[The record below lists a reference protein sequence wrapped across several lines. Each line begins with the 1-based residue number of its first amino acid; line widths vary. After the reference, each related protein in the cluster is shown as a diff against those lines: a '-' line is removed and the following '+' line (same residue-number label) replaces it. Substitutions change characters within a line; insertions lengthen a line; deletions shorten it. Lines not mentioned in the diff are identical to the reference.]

1 MAYFSREENKKYIV
15 ENLKFSKNSMGWWE
29 VSFTCA
35 DGFCYTIANSET
47 GRAVK
52 TKLRD
57 EIVNRVLDQF
67 EHPIQR
73 VNKNGKSVKNSCKS
87 R

>member
-67 EHPIQR
+67 EHPIQK
-73 VNKNGKSVKNSCKS
+73 VIGKSAKNSCKS

>member
-1 MAYFSREENKKYIV
+1 MDFSREGNKKYIV
-15 ENLKFSKNSMGWWE
+15 EKLKISKNTMGWWE

-35 DGFCYTIANSET
+35 DGFCYTVADSDT

-52 TKLRD
+52 IKLRD
-57 EIVNRVLDQF
+57 EIVDRVLGQF

-73 VNKNGKSVKNSCKS
+73 VGGKSVKNSCKS

>member
-1 MAYFSREENKKYIV
+1 MDFSREGNKKYIV
-15 ENLKFSKNSMGWWE
+15 ENLKFCKNTMGWWE

-35 DGFCYTIANSET
+35 DGFRYSISDSGT
-47 GRAVK
+47 GRATK

-57 EIVNRVLDQF
+57 QIVKEVLDQF
-67 EHPIQR
+67 EHPIQK
-73 VNKNGKSVKNSCKS
+73 VCDKSVKNSCKS

>member
-1 MAYFSREENKKYIV
+1 MDFSREGNKKYIV
-15 ENLKFSKNSMGWWE
+15 ENLKFCKNTMGWWE

-35 DGFCYTIANSET
+35 DGFRYSISDSGT
-47 GRAVK
+47 GRATK

-57 EIVNRVLDQF
+57 QIVKQVLDQF
-67 EHPIQR
+67 EHPIQ
-73 VNKNGKSVKNSCKS
+73 KISDKSVKNSCKS

>member
-1 MAYFSREENKKYIV
+1 MDFSREGNKKYII
-15 ENLKFSKNSMGWWE
+15 ENLKFRKNTMGWWE

-35 DGFCYTIANSET
+35 DGFSYSISDSGT
-47 GRAVK
+47 GRSIK

-57 EIVNRVLDQF
+57 EIVDKVLGQF

-73 VNKNGKSVKNSCKS
+73 VGGKSVKNSCKS

>member
-1 MAYFSREENKKYIV
+1 MDFSREGNKKYII
-15 ENLKFSKNSMGWWE
+15 ENLKFRKNTMGWWE

-35 DGFCYTIANSET
+35 DGFCYSISDSGT
-47 GRAVK
+47 GRSIK

-73 VNKNGKSVKNSCKS
+73 VNGKSAKNSCKS

>member
-1 MAYFSREENKKYIV
+1 MDFSREGNKKYIV
-15 ENLKFSKNSMGWWE
+15 ENLKFSKNAMGWWE

-35 DGFCYTIANSET
+35 DGFRYTVADSDT

-67 EHPIQR
+67 EHPIQSFS
-73 VNKNGKSVKNSCKS
+73 GKSAKNSCKS

>member
-57 EIVNRVLDQF
+57 ELVNRVLDQF
-67 EHPIQR
+67 EHPIQK
-73 VNKNGKSVKNSCKS
+73 VVGKSAKNSCKS

>member
-15 ENLKFSKNSMGWWE
+15 ENLKFRKNTMGWWE

-52 TKLRD
+52 IKLRD
-57 EIVNRVLDQF
+57 QIVNRVLDQF
-67 EHPIQR
+67 EHPIQK
-73 VNKNGKSVKNSCKS
+73 VIDKSAKNSCKS

>member
-1 MAYFSREENKKYIV
+1 MDFSREGNKKYII
-15 ENLKFSKNSMGWWE
+15 ENLKFSKNTMGWWE

-35 DGFCYTIANSET
+35 DGFRYTVADSDT

-57 EIVNRVLDQF
+57 EIVDRVLGQF
-67 EHPIQR
+67 EHPIQN
-73 VNKNGKSVKNSCKS
+73 VGGKSVKNSCKS

>member
-35 DGFCYTIANSET
+35 DGFCYTVANSET

-57 EIVNRVLDQF
+57 QIVNRVLDQF
-67 EHPIQR
+67 EHPIQK
-73 VNKNGKSVKNSCKS
+73 VVGKSAKNSCKS

>member
-15 ENLKFSKNSMGWWE
+15 ENLKFSKNTMGWWE

-52 TKLRD
+52 IKLRD
-57 EIVNRVLDQF
+57 QIVNRVLDQF
-67 EHPIQR
+67 EHPIQK
-73 VNKNGKSVKNSCKS
+73 VGGKSVKSSCKS

>member
-1 MAYFSREENKKYIV
+1 MEYFSREENKKYIL
-15 ENLKFSKNSMGWWE
+15 ENLKFSKNTMGWWE

-35 DGFCYTIANSET
+35 DGFCYSIANSET

-57 EIVNRVLDQF
+57 EIVNSVLDQF
-67 EHPIQR
+67 EHPIQK
-73 VNKNGKSVKNSCKS
+73 VIDKSAKNSCKS

>member
-1 MAYFSREENKKYIV
+1 MDFSREGNKKYIV
-15 ENLKFSKNSMGWWE
+15 ENLKFCKNTMCWWE

-35 DGFCYTIANSET
+35 DGFCYSISDSGT
-47 GRAVK
+47 GRATK

-57 EIVNRVLDQF
+57 QIVKQVLDQF

-73 VNKNGKSVKNSCKS
+73 VCDKSVKNSCKS

>member
-35 DGFCYTIANSET
+35 DGFCYTIADSGT

-67 EHPIQR
+67 EHPIQK
-73 VNKNGKSVKNSCKS
+73 VGGKSVKNSCKS

>member
-1 MAYFSREENKKYIV
+1 MAYFSREENKKYSV

-35 DGFCYTIANSET
+35 DGFRYTMADGGT

-57 EIVNRVLDQF
+57 EIVDRVLDQF
-67 EHPIQR
+67 EHPIQK
-73 VNKNGKSVKNSCKS
+73 VCGKSVKSSCKS

>member
-1 MAYFSREENKKYIV
+1 MDFSREGNKKYII
-15 ENLKFSKNSMGWWE
+15 ENLKFSKNTMGWWE

-35 DGFCYTIANSET
+35 DGFCYTVADSDT

-52 TKLRD
+52 IKLRD
-57 EIVNRVLDQF
+57 EIVNRVLGQF
-67 EHPIQR
+67 EHPIQK
-73 VNKNGKSVKNSCKS
+73 VGGKSVKNSCQS

>member
-1 MAYFSREENKKYIV
+1 MDFSREGNKKYII
-15 ENLKFSKNSMGWWE
+15 ENLKFRKNTMGWWE

-35 DGFCYTIANSET
+35 DGFCYSMADSGT
-47 GRAVK
+47 GRSIK

-73 VNKNGKSVKNSCKS
+73 VNKNSKSVKSSCKS

>member
-15 ENLKFSKNSMGWWE
+15 ENLKFSKNTMGWWE

-35 DGFCYTIANSET
+35 DGFRFTIADSGT

-57 EIVNRVLDQF
+57 EIVDRVLDQF
-67 EHPIQR
+67 EHPIQK
-73 VNKNGKSVKNSCKS
+73 VSGKSVKSSCKS

>member
-1 MAYFSREENKKYIV
+1 MDFSREGNKKYII
-15 ENLKFSKNSMGWWE
+15 ENLKFRKNTMGWWE

-35 DGFCYTIANSET
+35 DGFCYSISDSGT
-47 GRAVK
+47 GRATK

-57 EIVNRVLDQF
+57 QIVNQVLDQF
-67 EHPIQR
+67 EHPIQK
-73 VNKNGKSVKNSCKS
+73 VISKSVKSSCKS

>member
-1 MAYFSREENKKYIV
+1 MDFSREEDKKYIV
-15 ENLKFSKNSMGWWE
+15 ENLKFRKNTMGWWE

-35 DGFCYTIANSET
+35 DGFCYTVADSDT

-57 EIVNRVLDQF
+57 EIVNRVLGQF
-67 EHPIQR
+67 EHPIQK
-73 VNKNGKSVKNSCKS
+73 VGGKSVKNSCKS

>member
-35 DGFCYTIANSET
+35 DGFCYTIANSDT

-57 EIVNRVLDQF
+57 QIVDRVLGQF
-67 EHPIQR
+67 EHPIQK
-73 VNKNGKSVKNSCKS
+73 VSGKSVKNSCKS

>member
-1 MAYFSREENKKYIV
+1 MDFSREGNKKYII
-15 ENLKFSKNSMGWWE
+15 ENLKFSKNTMGWWE

-52 TKLRD
+52 IKLRD
-57 EIVNRVLDQF
+57 QIVNRVLDQF
-67 EHPIQR
+67 EHPIQ
-73 VNKNGKSVKNSCKS
+73 KIGGKSAKNSCKS

>member
-1 MAYFSREENKKYIV
+1 MDFSREGNKKYII
-15 ENLKFSKNSMGWWE
+15 ENLKFRKNTMGWWE

-35 DGFCYTIANSET
+35 DGFSYSISDSGT
-47 GRAVK
+47 GRSIK

-57 EIVNRVLDQF
+57 EIVDKVLGQF

-73 VNKNGKSVKNSCKS
+73 IGGKSVKSSCKS

>member
-35 DGFCYTIANSET
+35 DGFCYTVADSDT

-52 TKLRD
+52 IKLRD
-57 EIVNRVLDQF
+57 EIVNRVLGQF
-67 EHPIQR
+67 EHPIQK
-73 VNKNGKSVKNSCKS
+73 VSGKSVKNSCKS

>member
-1 MAYFSREENKKYIV
+1 MDFSREGNKKYIV
-15 ENLKFSKNSMGWWE
+15 ENLKFCKNTMGWWE

-35 DGFCYTIANSET
+35 DGFRYSISDSGT
-47 GRAVK
+47 GRATK

-57 EIVNRVLDQF
+57 QIVKEVLDQF

-73 VNKNGKSVKNSCKS
+73 VCDKSVKNSCKS

>member
-1 MAYFSREENKKYIV
+1 MDFSREGNKRYIV
-15 ENLKFSKNSMGWWE
+15 ENLKFCKNTMGWWE

-35 DGFCYTIANSET
+35 DGFCYSISDSGT

-57 EIVNRVLDQF
+57 QIVKEVLDQF
-67 EHPIQR
+67 EHPIQ
-73 VNKNGKSVKNSCKS
+73 KIGGKSVKNSCKS

>member
-1 MAYFSREENKKYIV
+1 MAYFSREENKKYII
-15 ENLKFSKNSMGWWE
+15 ENLKFRKNTMGWWE

-35 DGFCYTIANSET
+35 DGFCYTIADSGT

-57 EIVNRVLDQF
+57 EIVDRVLDQF
-67 EHPIQR
+67 EHPIQK
-73 VNKNGKSVKNSCKS
+73 VSGKSVKSSCKS

>member
-1 MAYFSREENKKYIV
+1 MDFSREGNKKYIV
-15 ENLKFSKNSMGWWE
+15 ENLKFSKNIMGWWE

-35 DGFCYTIANSET
+35 DGFCYSIADGGT
-47 GRAVK
+47 GRETK

-57 EIVNRVLDQF
+57 EIVDRVLDQF

-73 VNKNGKSVKNSCKS
+73 VDGKSVKNSCKS

>member
-1 MAYFSREENKKYIV
+1 MDFSREGNTKYIV
-15 ENLKFSKNSMGWWE
+15 ENLKFSKNTMGWWE

-35 DGFCYTIANSET
+35 DGFCYSISDSGT
-47 GRAVK
+47 GRATK

-57 EIVNRVLDQF
+57 QIVKQVLDQF

-73 VNKNGKSVKNSCKS
+73 VCDKSVKNSCKS

>member
-1 MAYFSREENKKYIV
+1 MAYFTREENKKYIV
-15 ENLKFSKNSMGWWE
+15 ENLKFRKNTMGWWE

-35 DGFCYTIANSET
+35 DGFCYSMANSET

-67 EHPIQR
+67 EHPIQK
-73 VNKNGKSVKNSCKS
+73 VICKSVKNSCKS

>member
-1 MAYFSREENKKYIV
+1 MDFSREGNKKYII
-15 ENLKFSKNSMGWWE
+15 ENLKFRKNTMGWWE

-35 DGFCYTIANSET
+35 DGFSYSISDSGT
-47 GRAVK
+47 GRSIK

-57 EIVNRVLDQF
+57 EIVNKVLGQF

-73 VNKNGKSVKNSCKS
+73 VSDKSVKNSCKS

>member
-1 MAYFSREENKKYIV
+1 MDFSREGNRKYIV
-15 ENLKFSKNSMGWWE
+15 ENLKFCKNTMGWWE

-35 DGFCYTIANSET
+35 DGFCYSISDSGT

-57 EIVNRVLDQF
+57 QIVNEVLDQF
-67 EHPIQR
+67 EHPIQK
-73 VNKNGKSVKNSCKS
+73 VSDKSVKNSCKS

>member
-15 ENLKFSKNSMGWWE
+15 ENLKFRKNTMGWWE

-35 DGFCYTIANSET
+35 DGFCYTIADSGT

-57 EIVNRVLDQF
+57 EIVDRVLDQF
-67 EHPIQR
+67 EHPIQSFS
-73 VNKNGKSVKNSCKS
+73 GKSVKSSCKS